1 MPRGDRPADTTAT
14 LTIEQVAAEAQL
26 PVSTLRMYQ
35 HRGLLAPPEKRGRV
49 GYYGPG
55 HLDRLRLIAELQA
68 RGFSLASIKELADG
82 LERGRSLDDVLG
94 LSTEQSVWTAEEPA
108 VIDAAELVAR
118 FGAEAITPDLLQ
130 RTVDLGLVELT
141 DDGQLRVMSPRFLE
155 IGTQLGALGI
165 PMEEILDEYVVLRD
179 ATDDIAARFTA
190 VFERNLWQPLTADG
204 ISATHVAGIS
214 ASLEQLGT
222 LAQDVVDL
230 TLAQAIQRRAQL
242 FLDEQATTLAQATAA
257 TTAKG
262 TSTRAT
268 RRPRAASPAGREAA
282 TGRVR
287 GRR

>member
-1 MPRGDRPADTTAT
+1 MPRGDRPADAIAT

-49 GYYGPG
+49 GYYGPD
-55 HLDRLRLIAELQA
+55 HLDRLRLIAELQE

-82 LERGRSLDDVLG
+82 LERGRSLNDVLG
-94 LSTEQSVWTAEEPA
+94 LSTERSVWAAEEPA
-108 VIDAAELVAR
+108 VVDPADLVAR
-118 FGAEAITPDLLQ
+118 FGAETITPELLQ
-130 RTVDLGLVELT
+130 RTVEVGLVELT

-165 PMEEILDEYVVLRD
+165 PMGEVIDEYVVLRA

-204 ISATHVAGIS
+204 VSAAHVASIS
-214 ASLEQLGT
+214 ASLEQLGQ

-242 FLDEQATTLAQATAA
+242 FLDEQAAALAAATAVTTRKAGRAQAKTE
-257 TTAKG
+257 
-262 TSTRAT
+262 
-268 RRPRAASPAGREAA
+268 RRTASPTGRKVA
-282 TGRVR
+282 TGRTR
-287 GRR
+287 APR